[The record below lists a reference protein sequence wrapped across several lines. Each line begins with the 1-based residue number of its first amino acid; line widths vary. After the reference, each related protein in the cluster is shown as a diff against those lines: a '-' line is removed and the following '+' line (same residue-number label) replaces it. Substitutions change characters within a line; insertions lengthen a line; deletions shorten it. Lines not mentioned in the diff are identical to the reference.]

1 MAIEGA
7 LLKKSLARPNKELKW
22 IDGSQNI
29 ADVLT
34 KRGLD
39 KSYARK
45 VAKEGRWTC
54 ARDVYAIVVKAKK
67 QQKRSD
73 NKDRDKDAKQEAR
86 DIKQA
91 KRKARVA
98 TEVAEIDAP

>member
-7 LLKKSLARPNKELKW
+7 LLKESLARPNKELKW

-29 ADVLT
+29 ADILT

-45 VAKEGRWTC
+45 VVKEGRWTC

-67 QQKRSD
+67 QQKRSE

-91 KRKARVA
+91 KRRARVA
-98 TEVAEIDAP
+98 TEAAEIDDP